1 MVKKK
6 VFVCRRIPAAALQR
20 LSSEV
25 DLTVWPAELPPSR
38 AELLQHV
45 EGCDGILSLLSDR
58 MDAEVFQ
65 QAGPQLRVVSNYAV
79 GFNNID
85 VREAHSRGIRVGNTP
100 GVLTEATADIA
111 AGLILAT
118 ARRFSESI
126 DQVRN
131 LEWKTWDPLG
141 LLGLDLKGATLGIVG
156 MGRIGM
162 ALAKRMHFGWDMNVI
177 HTARTEKPDAESL
190 LNAKRV
196 DLATLLANADVVSL
210 HADYNPTTHHLINSS
225 TLAMMKPNAILIN
238 TARGGLID
246 QDALYNALKDGTI
259 WGAGLDV
266 TDPEPLPDDSQLR
279 TLPQCLILPHIGS
292 ATIETRQAMADI
304 AVDNLLAG
312 LHGRPLPHEVRA

>member
-1 MVKKK
+1 M
-6 VFVCRRIPAAALQR
+6 
-20 LSSEV
+20 
-25 DLTVWPAELPPSR
+25 TVWPAELPPSR

-45 EGCDGILSLLSDR
+45 KGCDGILSLLSDR

-177 HTARTEKPDAESL
+177 YTARTEKPDAESL

-196 DLATLLANADVVSL
+196 DLATLLANADIVSL
-210 HADYNPTTHHLINSS
+210 HADYNPSTHHLINSS

-279 TLPQCLILPHIGS
+279 RLPRCLILPHIGS

-312 LHGRPLPHEVRA
+312 LHGRPLPHEVRP

>member
-20 LSSEV
+20 LNSEV
-25 DLTVWPAELPPSR
+25 DMTVWPAELPPSR

-177 HTARTEKPDAESL
+177 YTARTEKPDAESL

-196 DLATLLANADVVSL
+196 DLATLLANADIVSL

-279 TLPQCLILPHIGS
+279 RLPRCLILPHIGS

-312 LHGRPLPHEVRA
+312 LHGRPLPHEVRP

>member
-20 LSSEV
+20 LNSEV
-25 DLTVWPAELPPSR
+25 DMTVWPAELPPSR

-45 EGCDGILSLLSDR
+45 KGCDGILSLLSDR

-126 DQVRN
+126 DQVRK

-177 HTARTEKPDAESL
+177 YTARTEKPDAESL

-196 DLATLLANADVVSL
+196 DLATLLANADIVSL
-210 HADYNPTTHHLINSS
+210 HADYNPSTHHLINSS

-279 TLPQCLILPHIGS
+279 RLPRCLILPHIGS

-312 LHGRPLPHEVRA
+312 LHGRPLPHEVRP

>member
-1 MVKKK
+1 MENV
-6 VFVCRRIPAAALQR
+6 
-20 LSSEV
+20 
-25 DLTVWPAELPPSR
+25 
-38 AELLQHV
+38 
-45 EGCDGILSLLSDR
+45 
-58 MDAEVFQ
+58 
-65 QAGPQLRVVSNYAV
+65 
-79 GFNNID
+79 
-85 VREAHSRGIRVGNTP
+85 
-100 GVLTEATADIA
+100 
-111 AGLILAT
+111 
-118 ARRFSESI
+118 
-126 DQVRN
+126 
-131 LEWKTWDPLG
+131 DPLG

-177 HTARTEKPDAESL
+177 YTARTEKPDAESL

-196 DLATLLANADVVSL
+196 DLATLLANADIVSL
-210 HADYNPTTHHLINSS
+210 HADYNPSTHHLINSS

-238 TARGGLID
+238 TARGCLID

-279 TLPQCLILPHIGS
+279 RLPRCLILPHIGS

-312 LHGRPLPHEVRA
+312 LHGRPLPHEVRP

>member
-1 MVKKK
+1 M
-6 VFVCRRIPAAALQR
+6 
-20 LSSEV
+20 
-25 DLTVWPAELPPSR
+25 TVWPAELPPSR

-45 EGCDGILSLLSDR
+45 KGCDGILSLLSDR

-177 HTARTEKPDAESL
+177 YTARTEKPDAESL

-196 DLATLLANADVVSL
+196 DLATLLANADIVSL

-279 TLPQCLILPHIGS
+279 RLPRCLILPHIGS

-312 LHGRPLPHEVRA
+312 LHGRPLPHEVRT

>member
-20 LSSEV
+20 LNSEV
-25 DLTVWPAELPPSR
+25 DMTVWTAELPPSR

-45 EGCDGILSLLSDR
+45 KGCDGILSLLSDR

-177 HTARTEKPDAESL
+177 YTARTEKPDAESL

-196 DLATLLANADVVSL
+196 DLATLLANADIVSL

-279 TLPQCLILPHIGS
+279 RLPRCLILPHIGS

-312 LHGRPLPHEVRA
+312 LHGRPLPHEVRP

>member
-6 VFVCRRIPAAALQR
+6 VFVCRRIPTAALQR
-20 LSSEV
+20 LNSEV
-25 DLTVWPAELPPSR
+25 DMTVWPTELPPSR

-45 EGCDGILSLLSDR
+45 KGCDGILSLLSDR

-118 ARRFSESI
+118 ARRFSESM

-177 HTARTEKPDAESL
+177 YTARTEKPDAESL

-196 DLATLLANADVVSL
+196 DLATLLANADIVSL

-246 QDALYNALKDGTI
+246 QDALYNALEDGTI
-259 WGAGLDV
+259 WGVGLDV

-279 TLPQCLILPHIGS
+279 RLPRCLILPHIGS

-312 LHGRPLPHEVRA
+312 LHGRPLPHEVRS

>member
-20 LSSEV
+20 LNSEV
-25 DLTVWPAELPPSR
+25 DMTVWPAELPPSR

-45 EGCDGILSLLSDR
+45 KGCDGILSLLSDR

-177 HTARTEKPDAESL
+177 YTARTEKPDAESL

-196 DLATLLANADVVSL
+196 DLATLLANADIVSL
-210 HADYNPTTHHLINSS
+210 HADYNPSTHHLINSS

-238 TARGGLID
+238 TARGCLID

-279 TLPQCLILPHIGS
+279 RLPRCLILPHIGS

-312 LHGRPLPHEVRA
+312 LHGRPLPHEVRP

>member
-20 LSSEV
+20 LNSEV
-25 DLTVWPAELPPSR
+25 DMTVWPSELPPSR

-58 MDAEVFQ
+58 IDAEVFQ

-177 HTARTEKPDAESL
+177 YTARTEKPDAESL

-196 DLATLLANADVVSL
+196 DLATLLANADIVSL

-279 TLPQCLILPHIGS
+279 RLPRCLILPHIGS

-312 LHGRPLPHEVRA
+312 LHGRPLPHEVRP

>member
-1 MVKKK
+1 M
-6 VFVCRRIPAAALQR
+6 
-20 LSSEV
+20 
-25 DLTVWPAELPPSR
+25 TVWPAELPPSR

-45 EGCDGILSLLSDR
+45 KGCDGILSLLSDR

-177 HTARTEKPDAESL
+177 YTARTEKPDAESL

-196 DLATLLANADVVSL
+196 DLATLLANADIVSL
-210 HADYNPTTHHLINSS
+210 HADYNPSTHHLINSS

-238 TARGGLID
+238 TARGGLIA

-279 TLPQCLILPHIGS
+279 RLPRCLILPHIGS

-312 LHGRPLPHEVRA
+312 LHGRPLPHEVRP

>member
-20 LSSEV
+20 LNSEV
-25 DLTVWPAELPPSR
+25 DMTVWPAELPPSR

-45 EGCDGILSLLSDR
+45 KGCDGILSLLSDR

-177 HTARTEKPDAESL
+177 YTARTEKPDAESL

-196 DLATLLANADVVSL
+196 DLATLLANADIVSL
-210 HADYNPTTHHLINSS
+210 HADYNPSTHHLINSS

-238 TARGGLID
+238 TARGGLIA

-279 TLPQCLILPHIGS
+279 RLPRCLILPHIGS

-312 LHGRPLPHEVRA
+312 LHGRPLPHEVRP

>member
-1 MVKKK
+1 M
-6 VFVCRRIPAAALQR
+6 
-20 LSSEV
+20 
-25 DLTVWPAELPPSR
+25 TVWPAELPPSR

-45 EGCDGILSLLSDR
+45 KGCDGILSLLSDR

-126 DQVRN
+126 DQVRK

-177 HTARTEKPDAESL
+177 YTARTEKPDAESL

-196 DLATLLANADVVSL
+196 DLATLLANADIVSL
-210 HADYNPTTHHLINSS
+210 HADYNPSTHHLINSS

-279 TLPQCLILPHIGS
+279 RLPRCLILPHIGS

-312 LHGRPLPHEVRA
+312 LHGRPLPHEVRP

>member
-1 MVKKK
+1 M
-6 VFVCRRIPAAALQR
+6 
-20 LSSEV
+20 
-25 DLTVWPAELPPSR
+25 TVWPTELPPSR

-45 EGCDGILSLLSDR
+45 KGCDGILSLLSDR

-177 HTARTEKPDAESL
+177 YTARTEKPDAESL

-196 DLATLLANADVVSL
+196 DLATLLANADIVSL

-279 TLPQCLILPHIGS
+279 MLPRCLILPHIGS

-312 LHGRPLPHEVRA
+312 LHGRPLPHEVRP

>member
-20 LSSEV
+20 LNSEV
-25 DLTVWPAELPPSR
+25 DMTVWPAELPPSR

-177 HTARTEKPDAESL
+177 YTARTEKPDAESL

-196 DLATLLANADVVSL
+196 DLATLLANADIVSL

-279 TLPQCLILPHIGS
+279 RLPRCLILPHIGS

-312 LHGRPLPHEVRA
+312 LHGRPLPHEVRT

>member
-20 LSSEV
+20 LNSEV
-25 DLTVWPAELPPSR
+25 DMTVWPAELPPSR

-45 EGCDGILSLLSDR
+45 KGCDGILSLLSDR

-177 HTARTEKPDAESL
+177 YTARTEKPDAESL

-196 DLATLLANADVVSL
+196 DLATLLANADIVSL

-279 TLPQCLILPHIGS
+279 RLPRCLILPHIGS

-312 LHGRPLPHEVRA
+312 LHGRPLPHEVRP

>member
-1 MVKKK
+1 M
-6 VFVCRRIPAAALQR
+6 
-20 LSSEV
+20 
-25 DLTVWPAELPPSR
+25 TVWPSELPPSR

-58 MDAEVFQ
+58 IDAEVFQ

-177 HTARTEKPDAESL
+177 YTARTEKPDAESL

-196 DLATLLANADVVSL
+196 DLATLLANADIVSL

-279 TLPQCLILPHIGS
+279 RLPRCLILPHIGS

-312 LHGRPLPHEVRA
+312 LHGRPLPHEVRP

>member
-20 LSSEV
+20 LNSEV
-25 DLTVWPAELPPSR
+25 DMTVWPAELPPSR

-45 EGCDGILSLLSDR
+45 KGCDGILSLLSDR

-118 ARRFSESI
+118 ARRFSESM

-177 HTARTEKPDAESL
+177 YTARTEKPDAESL

-196 DLATLLANADVVSL
+196 DLATLLANADIVSL

-279 TLPQCLILPHIGS
+279 RLPRCLILPHIGS

-312 LHGRPLPHEVRA
+312 LHGRPLPHEVRP

>member
-6 VFVCRRIPAAALQR
+6 VFVCRRIPVAALQR

-25 DLTVWPAELPPSR
+25 DMTVWPAELPPSR

-45 EGCDGILSLLSDR
+45 KGCDGILSLLSDR

-177 HTARTEKPDAESL
+177 YTARTEKPDAESL

-196 DLATLLANADVVSL
+196 DLATLLANADIVSL

-266 TDPEPLPDDSQLR
+266 TDPEPLPDDSRLR
-279 TLPQCLILPHIGS
+279 TLPRCLILPHIGS

-312 LHGRPLPHEVRA
+312 LHGRPLPHEVRS

>member
-20 LSSEV
+20 LNSEV
-25 DLTVWPAELPPSR
+25 DMTVWPAELPPSR

-45 EGCDGILSLLSDR
+45 KGCDGILSLLSDR

-100 GVLTEATADIA
+100 GVLTEATADTA

-177 HTARTEKPDAESL
+177 YTARTEKPDAESL

-196 DLATLLANADVVSL
+196 DLATLLANADIVSL

-279 TLPQCLILPHIGS
+279 RLPRCLILPHIGS

-312 LHGRPLPHEVRA
+312 LHGRPLPHEVRP

>member
-20 LSSEV
+20 LNSEV
-25 DLTVWPAELPPSR
+25 DMTVWPAELPPSR

-45 EGCDGILSLLSDR
+45 KGCDGILSLLSDR

-177 HTARTEKPDAESL
+177 YTARTEKPDAESL

-196 DLATLLANADVVSL
+196 DLATLLANADIVSL

-279 TLPQCLILPHIGS
+279 RLPRCLILPHIGS

-312 LHGRPLPHEVRA
+312 LHGRPLPHEVRT